1 MKVLGITTS
10 SDICSV
16 CLLEETNILKEL
28 HLNNGK
34 THSENLVPLL
44 KELMEVCKVTFKD
57 IDLIA
62 IDKGPRFLYRY
73 KNWYFYY

>member
-1 MKVLGITTS
+1 MKVLGVTTS

-16 CLLEETNILKEL
+16 CVIENNKLLKEL

-44 KELMEVCKVTFKD
+44 KELMDTLNISFKD
-57 IDLIA
+57 IELIA
-62 IDKGPRFLYRY
+62 VDKGPRFFYWD
-73 KNWYFYY
+73 KNWHFYN